1 MSKNREG
8 SVHYT
13 DFQAQEVKVLME
25 KLSNDL
31 AAILG
36 DPTVENMNLWI
47 NAVAAIQVAL
57 MRTLGAKRFELKTD
71 ISHLII
77 EVKK

>member
-1 MSKNREG
+1 MSVIQEG
-8 SVHYT
+8 RVHYT

-25 KLSNDL
+25 KVSKDL
-31 AAILG
+31 AVILG
-36 DPTVENMNLWI
+36 DPTVENMTLWI

-57 MRTLGAKRFELKTD
+57 MQTIGAKRFELTTE
-71 ISHLII
+71 ISHIVI